1 MMPTDVWFYLFWIA
15 CALFGATGVALFIVL
30 HPAVDKEDT
39 GNVQR
44 EYTAPSYARTAGF
57 AIQTHPDSEIL
68 HPRRFWLVNDG
79 TAEIEYV
86 ITPNHFAR
94 LRAAPS
100 GTLDLPDD
108 FLNDEYESIEEYD
121 IDGILV
127 TQSQSP
133 GRNGM
138 LRWTRDDFD
147 FVLLADQPE
156 MNLLGGVATD
166 FVQQSSAGWT

>member
-1 MMPTDVWFYLFWIA
+1 MWERRDRHDADRCLVLPVLDCLCPVR
-15 CALFGATGVALFIVL
+15 GTGVALFLVL

-86 ITPNHFAR
+86 ITPNHFAGC
-94 LRAAPS
+94 AP
-100 GTLDLPDD
+100 PPP
-108 FLNDEYESIEEYD
+108 
-121 IDGILV
+121 V
-127 TQSQSP
+127 
-133 GRNGM
+133 
-138 LRWTRDDFD
+138 RWICRTIF
-147 FVLLADQPE
+147 
-156 MNLLGGVATD
+156 
-166 FVQQSSAGWT
+166 